1 MVPESIANAVMIFGA
16 IVLGLPVLAIAID
29 WYREWH
35 WFNKR
40 GNSPLPPLA
49 PLLNASQRAS
59 AIRVVNAGVLI
70 VLVGFVAKVLFLL
83 FL

>member
-29 WYREWH
+29 WYREWN

-49 PLLNASQRAS
+49 
-59 AIRVVNAGVLI
+59 RVARRGS
-70 VLVGFVAKVLFLL
+70 GSRSRPPR
-83 FL
+83 